1 MTMATNAES
10 EEVVTQLAELMV
22 RLVEL
27 LLVHEEMVAFSKTN
41 FSFQH
46 LPEDFSGEKGCKSL
60 PHLLGCL
67 ELPVPICHCPC
78 SSSTK

>member
-1 MTMATNAES
+1 
-10 EEVVTQLAELMV
+10 
-22 RLVEL
+22 
-27 LLVHEEMVAFSKTN
+27 MVAFSKTN

-46 LPEDFSGEKGCKSL
+46 LPEDFSGEKGCKSW

-78 SSSTK
+78 SSLTK